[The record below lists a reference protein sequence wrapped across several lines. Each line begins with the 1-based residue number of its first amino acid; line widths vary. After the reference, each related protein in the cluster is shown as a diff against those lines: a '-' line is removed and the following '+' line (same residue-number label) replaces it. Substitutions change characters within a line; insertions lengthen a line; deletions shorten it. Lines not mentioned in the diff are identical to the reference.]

1 MEHSLFLRQYKYEIP
16 GSSTAFSGLPA
27 GKEARLINQLP
38 ALSAFFDFE
47 NGDFQLE
54 ADSRF
59 LLNESMRANNPWIN
73 NNQERLFINANMKPE
88 IPSGPDDNLRNEL
101 LLFLKGSIFNGER
114 QSKCSGLMRLNRNW
128 QSKKAYWTIYF
139 NLVDNDLDLF
149 VIKVRLPVITS
160 LVDAA
165 EKN

>member
-27 GKEARLINQLP
+27 SKESRLISQLP

-54 ADSRF
+54 ADSRY
-59 LLNESMRANNPWIN
+59 LLNENTRVKNPWIN
-73 NNQERLFINANMKPE
+73 NHQERLFISANMKPE
-88 IPSGPDDNLRNEL
+88 IPDGPDDNLRNEL
-101 LLFLKGSIFNGER
+101 LLFLKGSIYNGER
-114 QSKCSGLMRLNRNW
+114 QSMCSGLLRLNRNW
-128 QSKKAYWTIYF
+128 QSKKTYWTIYF
-139 NLVDNDLDLF
+139 NLVDNDLDVFEIRL
-149 VIKVRLPVITS
+149 RLPVITS
-160 LVDAA
+160 LVDKA